1 MDADGNR
8 IFDREDQLVT
18 DTNEDGIIDNQDTP
32 QYVIVGG
39 AYSPGW
45 QTNTYIPTERWDA
58 GQYLQVK
65 VTFRA
70 RINGRPHHTRPGS
83 ANVQTPLITA
93 ARSAITTL
101 DKADTEELITDAISD
116 AEESVTIPDQFD
128 DTLLVTIPTNLSAWL
143 PNLGGG
149 VGLRWSATVGRQSRQ
164 RV

>member
-65 VTFRA
+65 VTFR
-70 RINGRPHHTRPGS
+70 INGRFTTATRL

-116 AEESVTIPDQFD
+116 AEESVTVPDQFD
-128 DTLLVTIPTNLSAWL
+128 DTIVGDDSNEPDCLVAEPGWRRG
-143 PNLGGG
+143 PE
-149 VGLRWSATVGRQSRQ
+149 VGRIGGETSRQ